1 MYEQWDVYNMEGVYD
16 MEGDTKWS
24 NKLLD
29 EQDDKDTY
37 IYMWQ
42 FIL

>member
-1 MYEQWDVYNMEGVYD
+1 MEGVYD
-16 MEGDTKWS
+16 MEGDIKGS
-24 NKLLD
+24 NMLLD

-37 IYMWQ
+37 IYMWH